1 MDTETTNPML
11 SLETN
16 VGGLKDIHGAT
27 AWVVLTQTAMA
38 HLMPLTLE
46 HLESGILR
54 MVQTNGQTTQHNGL
68 IQTAMAMVTIPQMVQ
83 LFQISSQISQ
93 QPLLILT
100 MMAIQTIGQNWITAR
115 IVTASY
121 WIIVPMYLVTQ
132 HLQQLVR
139 MLYRTMDA
147 STQTEMV
154 ERILL
159 MLSLQ
164 TQHRLLIQMAMVGEI
179 TS

>member
-1 MDTETTNPML
+1 M
-11 SLETN
+11 
-16 VGGLKDIHGAT
+16 
-27 AWVVLTQTAMA
+27 AMA
-38 HLMPLTLE
+38 HPMLLILE
-46 HLESGILR
+46 HLESGISR
-54 MVQTNGQTTQHNGL
+54 MEQTNGQTTQHNGQIL
-68 IQTAMAMVTIPQMVQ
+68 TVMAMATILLMVQ

-93 QPLLILT
+93 QQLLILT
-100 MMAIQTIGQNWITAR
+100 MMAIQIIGQILITVR
-115 IVTASY
+115 IGMASC
-121 WIIVPMYLVTQ
+121 WIIVLMYLVTQ

-164 TQHRLLIQMAMVGEI
+164 TQLRLLIQMAMVGEI